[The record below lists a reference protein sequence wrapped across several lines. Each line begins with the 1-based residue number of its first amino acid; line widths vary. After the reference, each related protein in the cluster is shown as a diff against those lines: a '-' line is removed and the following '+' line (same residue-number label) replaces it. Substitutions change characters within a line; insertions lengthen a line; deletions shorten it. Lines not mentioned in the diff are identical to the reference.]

1 MKFAVLDTETTGTRP
16 ETDKIVELFAGVWDG
31 GTFAKTLHFVFNPG
45 RPIPE
50 GAAKVHGWTDDKV
63 ERMPRFGAD
72 HVQQLLELLDCD
84 GPVYVHNLDFDLTL
98 VLAEAGRVGADVQAL
113 AALPWSCTL
122 KMARELWPGATNTLG
137 AVAER
142 LQVDIRGPEHL
153 ATTDVDTLARCVEPI
168 VHRYA
173 YRSHKGALA
182 KQQAPAPV
190 PAPASAD
197 ELLVMAGQKAEALL
211 PRVAAASEWAA
222 GYTCAD
228 DDDENLGH
236 EGLGRLK
243 KLQADA
249 DAQRK
254 AVVEPIKQVTGK
266 VDALFREKVAKP
278 CDEAK
283 ARVEQHLAR
292 YASEKLRKKREAE
305 AEAQRKLEA
314 ERKKAA
320 ELAAAAQAGSAQAAQ
335 QLEQQEARVHEAVV
349 EAAEAAEQG
358 PGPVKAGTSTGG
370 YKTKWTATITDPSR
384 VPDVY
389 WRPDL
394 ALVQHAVDQGAR
406 EIPGVAIVEEVV
418 VSNRRRS

>member
-16 ETDKIVELFAGVWDG
+16 GEDKIVELCAGVWEG
-31 GTFAKTLHFVFNPG
+31 GTFSRSLHLVFNPG

-50 GAAKVHGWTDDKV
+50 GASKVHGWTDEKV
-63 ERMPRFGAD
+63 ATMPALGPE
-72 HVQQLLELLDCD
+72 HVRQLFELLDCD
-84 GPVYVHNLDFDLTL
+84 GPIYVHNVDFDVPL
-98 VLAEAGRVGADVQAL
+98 VLAEAQRVGADVAAL
-113 AALPWSCTL
+113 QALPWSCTL
-122 KMARELWPGATNTLG
+122 KMARELWPNQENHLG

-142 LQVDIRGPEHL
+142 LQVEIHGPEHL
-153 ATTDVDTLARCVEPI
+153 ATTDVDTLARCVEQI

-197 ELLVMAGQKAEALL
+197 ELLVLAGQKAEALL
-211 PRVAAASEWAA
+211 PRVTAATEWAA
-222 GYTCAD
+222 SYTCAD
-228 DDDENLGH
+228 DEDEGLGH
-236 EGLGRLK
+236 EGLGRIK

-266 VDALFREKVAKP
+266 VDALFREQVAKP

-283 ARVEQHLAR
+283 VRVEQQLAR
-292 YASEKLRKKREAE
+292 YASDKLRKKREAE

-320 ELAAAAQAGSAQAAQ
+320 ELAAQAQAGNAQAAQ
-335 QLEQQEARVHEAVV
+335 QLEQQEAKVHEAVV
-349 EAAEAAEQG
+349 QVVEAAEQG

-370 YKTKWTATITDPSR
+370 YKTKWTATITDPSK

-394 ALVQHAVDQGAR
+394 ELVQKAVDQGAR